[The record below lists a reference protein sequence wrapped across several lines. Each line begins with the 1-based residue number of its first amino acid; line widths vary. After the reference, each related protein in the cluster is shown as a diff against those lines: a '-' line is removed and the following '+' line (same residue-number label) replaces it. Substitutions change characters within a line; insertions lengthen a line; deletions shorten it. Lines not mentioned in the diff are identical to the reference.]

1 MATSLKAYPTNWLLN
16 IERQRCI
23 RRWQAES
30 LLEPTVADML
40 KERFGEL
47 PYQTSWFM
55 RLGLVALTLFCVSSA
70 TGLMAL
76 FWSYEEV
83 TTLFFTVYGLVLYVI
98 LNRLIRSF
106 RLYFSGVD
114 NVLLYCIL
122 GCFAPLV
129 LDLYEGLGDAPWLLG
144 FLYLPLLIFLVL
156 RYGEPVIAAGTFLTG
171 MFILASWS
179 LSFSLGK
186 SLLPFVLGVY
196 SLLSVVGMYILGK
209 KESYFYWK
217 TAIQTVRWV
226 AAICLYVSLQYA
238 VVEEVSIL
246 IADPSSIPMDAFF
259 SGFFFGS
266 TALIPFLYVWL
277 GLRSRDVA
285 WLWLGSL
292 CLMASLVTWL
302 YYYPWLS
309 YAGALAF
316 FGGIVLGGSL
326 WLVRWLQVPRAGW
339 VYRSEESSEWNLIL
353 DTAVASQLG
362 GVSNAAPSSS
372 TSLGGGDFGGGG
384 AGQGY

>member
-1 MATSLKAYPTNWLLN
+1 M
-16 IERQRCI
+16 
-23 RRWQAES
+23 
-30 LLEPTVADML
+30 ADML

-171 MFILASWS
+171 VFILASWS
-179 LSFSLGK
+179 LTFPLGK
-186 SLLPFVLGVY
+186 QLLPFILGGY
-196 SLLSVVGMYILGK
+196 SLLVMVGIHFLSR
-209 KESYFYWK
+209 KESLFYWNK
-217 TAIQTVRWV
+217 AIATVRWV
-226 AAICLYVSLQYA
+226 SAICFYAALQYA
-238 VVEEVSIL
+238 VVRTANGL
-246 IADPSSIPMDAFF
+246 IAGLSPAPEIAF
-259 SGFFFGS
+259 SGIFWGF
-266 TALIPFLYVWL
+266 TVLIPIAYIGL
-277 GLRSRDVA
+277 GLRVHSPT